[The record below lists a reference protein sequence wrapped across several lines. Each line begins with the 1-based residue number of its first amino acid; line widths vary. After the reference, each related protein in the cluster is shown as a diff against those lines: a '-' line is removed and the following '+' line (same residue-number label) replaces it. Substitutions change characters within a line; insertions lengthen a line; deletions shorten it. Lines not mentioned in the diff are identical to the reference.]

1 MHPLVRNGIAGES
14 VTPPGKLQ
22 SGLEVSFDADGQYG
36 CGPEGV
42 EELLP
47 GAGLS
52 PGEAL
57 LREGKRIAVA
67 TRDPVEDAER
77 RVGGIGEVIQA
88 FSLADLQRGVHRG
101 DSFTDR

>member
-1 MHPLVRNGIAGES
+1 MHPLVSNGVAGES
-14 VTPPGKLQ
+14 MAPPGKLQ
-22 SGLEVSFDADGQYG
+22 PGLEVPFNGDCQY
-36 CGPEGV
+36 CRCPEGV